1 MKANILGIVRL
12 SACLLAGAQLMTTS
26 TPAQG
31 RRDFTG
37 EWVLNRQ
44 ASTLSPGAAGVQTGS
59 VQIEHREPT
68 FRYKAT
74 LVSASNRTAY
84 EYELQTD
91 GREVAGSQPGPPS
104 VSSLRWD
111 GDTLVFTGRIATP
124 KGETTV
130 TFRYDLLDD
139 GRRLRGVE
147 QLRGPG
153 REQDNVWIFD
163 RR

>member
-1 MKANILGIVRL
+1 MNKNLTRGV
-12 SACLLAGAQLMTTS
+12 LLAACVIAGASFVTTR
-26 TPAQG
+26 TLAQG
-31 RRDFTG
+31 KRDFSG
-37 EWVLNRQ
+37 EWILNRQ
-44 ASTLSPGAAGVQTGS
+44 ASTLSPGADGIQSGA

-91 GREVAGSQPGPPS
+91 GREVAGAHPGPATA
-104 VSSLRWD
+104 SSLRWE
-111 GDTLVFTGRIATP
+111 GDSLVFTGRVTTP
-124 KGETTV
+124 KGVTTV

-147 QLRGPG
+147 QIRGGG

>member
-1 MKANILGIVRL
+1 MGIVSL
-12 SACLLAGAQLMTTS
+12 IACLLAGAPFLTTS
-26 TPAQG
+26 ALAQG
-31 RRDFTG
+31 SRDFSG
-37 EWVLNRQ
+37 EWILNRQ
-44 ASTLSPGAAGVQTGS
+44 ASTLSPGADGVQSGT

-74 LVSASNRTAY
+74 LVSGSNRTAY

-91 GREVAGSQPGPPS
+91 GRDVAGTAPGPAS
-104 VSSLRWD
+104 VSSLRWE
-111 GDTLVFTGRIATP
+111 GDTLVFTGRITTP

-130 TFRYDLLDD
+130 TFRYDLLDE

-147 QLRGPG
+147 QLSGPG